1 MEERNCRNCG
11 APLDSRG
18 DCEYCG
24 TVKQRT
30 GRSGIT
36 LTGTEITMWVDDV
49 MVDRETIADRE
60 AGT

>member
-30 GRSGIT
+30 GRGGIT
-36 LTGTEITMWVDDV
+36 LTATEITMWVDDI
-49 MVDRETIADRE
+49 MIDREIKAGRE